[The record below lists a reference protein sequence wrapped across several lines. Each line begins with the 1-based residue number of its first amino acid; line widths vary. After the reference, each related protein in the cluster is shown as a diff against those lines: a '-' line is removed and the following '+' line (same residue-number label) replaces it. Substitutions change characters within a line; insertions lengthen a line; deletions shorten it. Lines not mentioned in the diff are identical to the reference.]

1 MSETRYIAREVAAAG
16 LGCAVVDGF
25 FNPLEVLKVRIQNET
40 VSTSKFTMMHAA
52 NRIVTT
58 EGIFGLWCAGL
69 FPTVLRGLFYVG
81 FRIGMY
87 PTIKRGT
94 ARITCHSQD
103 SFVVKVAAGAVC
115 GALGSLVFTPLDV
128 VRIRFQANSQAYP
141 STWSGFAVIYK
152 QGGIQSLW
160 TGVSANVIRV
170 ALLSGTQL
178 SVYDQIKISAL
189 EEGRTSG
196 ISVRLLSIW
205 LPCTAGHHASGCAE
219 DAPHAA
225 TRPSA
230 FLKLQ
235 QQRQ

>member
-1 MSETRYIAREVAAAG
+1 
-16 LGCAVVDGF
+16 
-25 FNPLEVLKVRIQNET
+25 
-40 VSTSKFTMMHAA
+40 MMQTA

-94 ARITCHSQD
+94 ARITCHAQD
-103 SFVVKVAAGAVC
+103 SFVVKVAAGTVC

-141 STWSGFAVIYK
+141 STWSGFVVIYK
-152 QGGIQSLW
+152 QGGIMSLW
-160 TGVSANVIRV
+160 TGVSANVIRA

-178 SVYDQIKISAL
+178 SVYDQIKSTAFGGG
-189 EEGRTSG
+189 EDQWGKGRACAAH
-196 ISVRLLSIW
+196 VRILSIW
-205 LPCTAGHHASGCAE
+205 LPRTAGHHASGCAE

-235 QQRQ
+235 QRREW